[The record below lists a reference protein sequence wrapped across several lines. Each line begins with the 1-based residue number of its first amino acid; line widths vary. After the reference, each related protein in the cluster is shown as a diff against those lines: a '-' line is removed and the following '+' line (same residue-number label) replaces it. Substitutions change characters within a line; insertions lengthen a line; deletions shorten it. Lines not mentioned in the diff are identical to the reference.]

1 MTIDLTEKTALVTA
15 SSKGIGFGIASGL
28 SAAGANVCI
37 CGRNEETLAEAGR
50 RLEADDRLLAVP
62 GDVSDPSFI
71 EQLVNQCQERFG
83 SIDILVN
90 NSGGPPPGA
99 ALAITEEQ
107 WAAAINGNLLS
118 AVRLSRLVVP
128 AMKEKRWGRI
138 VNLTST
144 AASEPSAGMVLSNVT
159 RAGVAAFSKT
169 LSLEVAEFGITVN
182 TILTGGCLTDRLKEL
197 LNKSIATSGETFD
210 EAIARIEKTI
220 PVRHLATPEEFAQIV
235 LFLASPAASYI
246 NGTAIPVDG
255 GTSKS
260 TY

>member
-1 MTIDLTEKTALVTA
+1 MKIDLSGKTALVTA
-15 SSKGIGFGIASGL
+15 SSKGIGFGIANGL

-37 CGRNEETLAEAGR
+37 CGRNEETLATATRKFEDVNR
-50 RLEADDRLLAVP
+50 VLAVA
-62 GDVSDPSFI
+62 GDVSELGFV
-71 EQLVNQCQERFG
+71 EQLVKKCSERFG

-90 NSGGPPPGA
+90 NSGGPPPGE

-107 WAAAINGNLLS
+107 WGAAINSNLLS

-144 AASEPSAGMVLSNVT
+144 SASEPAAGMVLSNVT

-182 TILTGGCLTDRLKEL
+182 TILTGGCLTDRLRDL
-197 LNKSIATSGETFD
+197 LNKSIASSGETFD

-220 PVRHLATPEEFAQIV
+220 PVRHLATPDEFAQIV

-255 GTSKS
+255 GTTKS